1 MQVAGRTHRGCLQQQ
16 EPCDRE
22 WFAAVEDWAAFFGAE
37 SETGSEGPSGQGS
50 TRGSSSSSATGQSGG
65 GEPEVTLPPF
75 HLYRRAL
82 PSYRFPPPYTTYD
95 VTMPY
100 DDHREMVDPT
110 WVAHPGV
117 EA

>member
-1 MQVAGRTHRGCLQQQ
+1 MLRCPRFILPGVSCQA
-16 EPCDRE
+16 
-22 WFAAVEDWAAFFGAE
+22 
-37 SETGSEGPSGQGS
+37 TGS
-50 TRGSSSSSATGQSGG
+50 R
-65 GEPEVTLPPF
+65 PPF
-75 HLYRRAL
+75 LAG
-82 PSYRFPPPYTTYD
+82 D